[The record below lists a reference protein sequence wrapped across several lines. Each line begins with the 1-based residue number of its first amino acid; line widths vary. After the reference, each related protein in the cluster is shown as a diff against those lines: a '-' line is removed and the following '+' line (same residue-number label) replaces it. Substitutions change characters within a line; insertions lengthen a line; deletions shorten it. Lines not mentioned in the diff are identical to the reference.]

1 MTVHDAIR
9 EYLLDCQARNL
20 SPQTLRWYAEKLR
33 AFRRYVETQQITDIS
48 QLNSKVLREFL
59 AQLRTRPSQ
68 ERAPDVSPSV
78 GLPGNKKGIGAPI
91 VETTIMVFDESNST
105 DHWPEVEV
113 RLILVRDSRGD
124 RSAEAS
130 GGEASSAVCE
140 VISLDKPQEA
150 LTH

>member
-33 AFRRYVETQQITDIS
+33 AFRRYAETQQITDIS

-78 GLPGNKKGIGAPI
+78 GLPGNRK
-91 VETTIMVFDESNST
+91 
-105 DHWPEVEV
+105 
-113 RLILVRDSRGD
+113 
-124 RSAEAS
+124 AS
-130 GGEASSAVCE
+130 GHRSSR
-140 VISLDKPQEA
+140 PR
-150 LTH
+150 

>member
-1 MTVHDAIR
+1 RFSRDWSSEVCSSD
-9 EYLLDCQARNL
+9 LRN
-20 SPQTLRWYAEKLR
+20 
-33 AFRRYVETQQITDIS
+33 
-48 QLNSKVLREFL
+48 
-59 AQLRTRPSQ
+59 RPSQ
-68 ERAPDVSPSV
+68 ERAPDVSLSD
-78 GLPGNKKGIGAPI
+78 GLPGKKTGIGAPI
-91 VETTIMVFDESNST
+91 VETTIMVFDETNST

-124 RSAEAS
+124 RSVEAS